1 MQGVLSGITV
11 LDLSRLI
18 AGPYAA
24 MVLADLG
31 ARVIK
36 VEALSGEDGRHF
48 GPPFY
53 GDSSVAFMTCNRG
66 KESIALDL
74 RTPQGRE
81 ILKRLIVQAQVL
93 VHNFRPDFAEKHG
106 LSYEDV
112 RAINPAIIYYMVS
125 AFGEQGEYRLRPSV
139 DSVVQG
145 MTGAFYASGEE
156 GDPPVRI
163 GLPIIDVASGM
174 CGALGVLTAVM
185 HWQQTGQGQRVE
197 LSLVDTIFNFMA
209 SKFGELAV
217 EQREPVRSVN
227 LPIAVPS
234 RHFRGSDGAWF
245 SVSVV
250 NEGAFKR
257 FCAVVER
264 PEWLTD
270 VRYQRNAARI
280 ANRKALLAE
289 LETIFLARPAAAW
302 VHGFDVADIPCGPV
316 NTITETM
323 ADPVLAQRFVQ
334 HPQLPGLPLIPFP
347 AQPAAGMLK
356 IDAMT
361 PPPELGQ
368 HTAAVL
374 AELGYGLP
382 EIEQLT
388 TAGVVRL
395 RAAAKEAV
403 TGAKNE

>member
-1 MQGVLSGITV
+1 MQGVLSGVTV

-36 VEALSGEDGRHF
+36 VEALSGEEGRHF

-53 GDSSVAFMTCNRG
+53 GDSSITFMTCNRG
-66 KESIALDL
+66 KESVALDL
-74 RTPQGRE
+74 RTPQGQE
-81 ILKRLIVQAQVL
+81 ILERLIAQSQVL
-93 VHNFRPDFAEKHG
+93 IHNFRPDFAQKHRLG
-106 LSYEDV
+106 YEDV

-145 MTGAFYASGEE
+145 MAGAFFASGEE
-156 GDPPVRI
+156 GEPPVRI

-217 EQREPVRSVN
+217 EQREPVRAVN

-234 RHFRGSDGAWF
+234 RHFCGSDGEWF

-264 PEWLTD
+264 IEWLTD
-270 VRYQRNAARI
+270 ARYQRNAARV
-280 ANRKALLAE
+280 ANRQALLAE
-289 LETIFLARPAAAW
+289 LKALFLARPAADW
-302 VHGFDVADIPCGPV
+302 VRAFEAADIPCGPV
-316 NTITETM
+316 NTVTEAM
-323 ADPVLAQRFVQ
+323 ADPVLAQHFVQ
-334 HPQLPGLPLIPFP
+334 HPELPGLPLIPFP
-347 AQPAAGMLK
+347 AQPTAGMRK
-356 IDAMT
+356 IEAML
-361 PPPELGQ
+361 PPPALGQ
-368 HTAAVL
+368 HTGEVL
-374 AELGYGLP
+374 TALGYGAQ
-382 EIEQLT
+382 EIEQLAR
-388 TAGVVRL
+388 AGVIRL
-395 RAAAKEAV
+395 RETAIESAARTK
-403 TGAKNE
+403 K

>member
-11 LDLSRLI
+11 LDLSRLV

-53 GDSSVAFMTCNRG
+53 GESSAAFMTCNRG

-81 ILKRLIVQAQVL
+81 ILHRLIAQAQVL
-93 VHNFRPDFAEKHG
+93 VHNFRPDFAEKQG
-106 LSYEDV
+106 LTYEDV
-112 RAINPAIIYYMVS
+112 RAINPTIIYYMVS
-125 AFGEQGEYRLRPSV
+125 AFGEQGAYRLRPAV

-145 MTGAFYASGEE
+145 MAGAFYASGDE
-156 GDPPVRI
+156 GEAPVRI

-185 HWQQTGQGQRVE
+185 HWQKTGQGQRVE
-197 LSLVDTIFNFMA
+197 LSLVDTIFNFMG

-217 EQREPVRSVN
+217 TQREPVRSVN

-257 FCAVVER
+257 FCTVVER

-270 VRYQRNAARI
+270 ARYQRNTHRI
-280 ANRKALLAE
+280 VHRKELLAE
-289 LETIFLARPAAAW
+289 LEPIFLTRPAADW
-302 VHGFDVADIPCGPV
+302 VRAFDVADIPCGPV
-316 NTITETM
+316 NTVTEAM

-334 HPQLPGLPLIPFP
+334 HPEIPGFPLIPFP

-356 IDAMT
+356 VDAMT
-361 PPPELGQ
+361 PPPELAQ

-374 AELGYGLP
+374 AELGYSQP
-382 EIEQLT
+382 EIEQLAA
-388 TAGVVRL
+388 AGVVRL
-395 RAAAKEAV
+395 RAAAKEASA
-403 TGAKNE
+403 GAKNE